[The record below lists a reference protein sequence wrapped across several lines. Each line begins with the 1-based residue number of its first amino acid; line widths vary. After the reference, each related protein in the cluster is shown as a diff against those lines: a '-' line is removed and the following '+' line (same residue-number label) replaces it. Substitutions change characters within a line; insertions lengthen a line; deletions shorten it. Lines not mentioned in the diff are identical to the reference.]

1 MKKKNGKRKK
11 EGGRGKGK
19 REWEGKMGEGRK
31 RARVT
36 GKVKKGRDKGQE

>member
-19 REWEGKMGEGRK
+19 REWEGKMGEGRE
-31 RARVT
+31 
-36 GKVKKGRDKGQE
+36 KGQSDRKSEKGKG